1 MVFEMVLLGAALV
14 VLGLYLLIRGTLPR
28 WLFSG
33 YVDQVG
39 KRAELSRPVYR
50 LSGLTSVLAGAALP
64 LFALQRVMMIVL
76 AFALIAIAFAF
87 AIPAMVMAG
96 REESE
101 RSLRRKRSTQFWSML
116 ALIIFMAINGFVI
129 FGALPKGQG

>member
-39 KRAELSRPVYR
+39 NRAELSRPVYR

-76 AFALIAIAFAF
+76 AFALIAI
-87 AIPAMVMAG
+87 VKEAG
-96 REESE
+96 IKVE
-101 RSLRRKRSTQFWSML
+101 
-116 ALIIFMAINGFVI
+116 
-129 FGALPKGQG
+129 